1 MKNDNQMTDA
11 EYHAHPALNYSRI
24 KHLRESAKHFR
35 HACDNPKTSSSSM
48 VFGSLVHLLVFECE
62 KFDERYV
69 VTDATDK
76 RTKAYKEAKKAADET
91 GRDLVTE
98 AELEAANQ
106 AARNVTSHPWVA
118 ELLADKRTEVE
129 TAHFWTQPGFGEV
142 RMKVDAARLSPD
154 GLHGVDLKTT
164 RSTHPLSFRRDA
176 RMFGYEVQC
185 AHYLHGLADRY
196 GVELGNVAVHWSII
210 AVENVAPF
218 DVTVF
223 HFSVDTIDK
232 ALCEYDALA
241 ELYEI
246 CVETNTWPGR
256 AEEADLDLTWSK

>member
-1 MKNDNQMTDA
+1 
-11 EYHAHPALNYSRI
+11 
-24 KHLRESAKHFR
+24 
-35 HACDNPKTSSSSM
+35 
-48 VFGSLVHLLVFECE
+48 
-62 KFDERYV
+62 
-69 VTDATDK
+69 
-76 RTKAYKEAKKAADET
+76 
-91 GRDLVTE
+91 
-98 AELEAANQ
+98 
-106 AARNVTSHPWVA
+106 
-118 ELLADKRTEVE
+118 
-129 TAHFWTQPGFGEV
+129 
-142 RMKVDAARLSPD
+142 
-154 GLHGVDLKTT
+154 
-164 RSTHPLSFRRDA
+164 LSFRRDA

>member
-1 MKNDNQMTDA
+1 MANDNQMTDA

-35 HACDNPKTSSSSM
+35 HACDNPKKSSSSM
-48 VFGSLVHLLVFECE
+48 VFGSLVHLLVFERE
-62 KFDERYV
+62 KFDERYI
-69 VTDATDK
+69 VTANRRFWLK
-76 RTKAYKEAKKAADET
+76 NAAAET

-98 AELEAANQ
+98 AEFKAANQ

-246 CVETNTWPGR
+246 CVEFDIWPGR